1 MKEVA
6 ANRSRVGWSVTKEVS
21 EDWDNQYITVLR
33 HLVTAATKN
42 EDSIEE
48 SIRAGLTSGEVNKI
62 NFAFREF
69 VKVTD
74 IRTQ

>member
-1 MKEVA
+1 MWLTLKDEGTWKEEVYVKMKEVA
-6 ANRSRVGWSVTKEVS
+6 ANRSQIVTKEVS

-48 SIRAGLTSGEVNKI
+48 SIRDG
-62 NFAFREF
+62 FDQWRC
-69 VKVTD
+69 
-74 IRTQ
+74 